1 MNEVTGMQPDWVKQ
15 LSRMKLAPYICKARA
30 LIGVPRIGGDNMF
43 RHQMMTLTVL
53 LDYLVIDS
61 VLLKAAIIHDIAEDA
76 CGMPGLSRN
85 EMLDIDSEGGQVYD
99 LMIEV
104 TRRVDENGRKEP
116 KSRYLRR
123 IMESGSSRAK
133 VLKLADR
140 ISNLISL
147 GWVHD
152 REFVGKTL
160 AETREHIL
168 PHAQAINADMDR
180 ELRDLILIRERS
192 LPLIDDFTAS
202 PRSEAISERA
212 R

>member
-1 MNEVTGMQPDWVKQ
+1 MQPDWVKQ
-15 LSRMKLAPYICKARA
+15 LSLIRLAPYICKARA

-76 CGMPGLSRN
+76 REMPGLSRDEIVN
-85 EMLDIDSEGGQVYD
+85 IDAEGEQVYD

-104 TRRVDENGRKEP
+104 TRRVDEHGKKEP

-152 REFVGKTL
+152 RVFVERIL
-160 AETREHIL
+160 AETREYIL
-168 PHAQAINADMDR
+168 PHAQDINADMDR
-180 ELRDLILIRERS
+180 ELRDLIASREGNMG
-192 LPLIDDFTAS
+192 PIDTQ
-202 PRSEAISERA
+202 RWCGV
-212 R
+212 

>member
-1 MNEVTGMQPDWVKQ
+1 MQPDWVKQ
-15 LSRMKLAPYICKARA
+15 LSRIRLAPYICKARA

-76 CGMPGLSRN
+76 REMPGLSRD
-85 EMLDIDSEGGQVYD
+85 EIVTIDAEGEQVYD

-104 TRRVDENGRKEP
+104 TRCVDEHGMKEP

-152 REFVGKTL
+152 RVFIERIL
-160 AETREHIL
+160 AETREFIL
-168 PHAQAINADMDR
+168 PHAQDINADMDR
-180 ELRDLILIRERS
+180 ELRDLIASREGNMG
-192 LPLIDDFTAS
+192 PIDT
-202 PRSEAISERA
+202 RRWYGV
-212 R
+212 

>member
-1 MNEVTGMQPDWVKQ
+1 METDWVRK
-15 LSRMKLAPYICKARA
+15 LSRVKLAPYICKARA

-53 LDYLVIDS
+53 LDYLMIDS
-61 VLLKAAIIHDIAEDA
+61 VLLKTAAIHDIAEDA
-76 CGMPGLSRN
+76 RGMPGLSRD
-85 EMLDIDSEGGQVYD
+85 EIAGIDAEGEQVYN

-104 TRRVDENGRKEP
+104 TRRVDENGKKEP
-116 KSRYLRR
+116 KSQFLRR

-152 REFVGKTL
+152 RKFVERIL

-168 PHAQAINADMDR
+168 PYAHDINADMDR
-180 ELRDLILIRERS
+180 ELRDLISLREHS
-192 LPLIDDFTAS
+192 LPMIDTA
-202 PRSEAISERA
+202 I
-212 R
+212 

>member
-1 MNEVTGMQPDWVKQ
+1 MQPDWVKQ
-15 LSRMKLAPYICKARA
+15 LSRIKLAPYICKARA

-43 RHQMMTLTVL
+43 RHQMTTLTVL

-76 CGMPGLSRN
+76 RGMPGLSR
-85 EMLDIDSEGGQVYD
+85 EEILEIDAEGGQVYD

-123 IMESGSSRAK
+123 VMETGSGRAR

-152 REFVGKTL
+152 RVFVDRILG
-160 AETREHIL
+160 ETREYIL
-168 PHAQAINADMDR
+168 PYAHAINADMDR
-180 ELRDLILIRERS
+180 ELRDLLSMRERD
-192 LPLIDDFTAS
+192 LPPAGVGQ
-202 PRSEAISERA
+202 
-212 R
+212 

>member
-1 MNEVTGMQPDWVKQ
+1 MQPDWVKQ
-15 LSRMKLAPYICKARA
+15 LSRIKLAPYICKARA

-61 VLLKAAIIHDIAEDA
+61 VLLKAAIIHDIQEDA
-76 CGMPGLSRN
+76 QGLPGLSRD
-85 EMLDIDSEGGQVYD
+85 EMLNIDAEGGQVYD

-116 KSRYLRR
+116 KSRFLRR
-123 IMESGSSRAK
+123 IMETGSDRAK
-133 VLKLADR
+133 ILKLADR

-152 REFVGKTL
+152 RLFVDRML

-168 PHAQAINADMDR
+168 PYAQAINADMDR
-180 ELRDLILIRERS
+180 ELRDLILLRERN
-192 LPLIDDFTAS
+192 LP
-202 PRSEAISERA
+202 PISAED
-212 R
+212 

>member
-1 MNEVTGMQPDWVKQ
+1 MQPEWVKQ
-15 LSRMKLAPYICKARA
+15 LSRIKLAPYICKARA

-61 VLLKAAIIHDIAEDA
+61 ILLKAAIIHDIAEDA
-76 CGMPGLSRN
+76 CGLPGLSRD
-85 EMLDIDSEGGQVYD
+85 EMMAIDSEGGQVYD

-104 TRRVDENGRKEP
+104 TRRIDENGDKEP
-116 KSRYLRR
+116 KSQFLNR
-123 IMESGSSRAK
+123 IMESGSNRAK

-152 REFVGKTL
+152 REFVEKML
-160 AETREHIL
+160 AETRELIL
-168 PHAQAINADMDR
+168 PHAPAINADMDR
-180 ELRDLILIRERS
+180 ELRDLISIRENS
-192 LPLIDDFTAS
+192 LPFCADNCCLQTDG
-202 PRSEAISERA
+202 
-212 R
+212 

>member
-1 MNEVTGMQPDWVKQ
+1 MDPDWVKQ
-15 LSRMKLAPYICKARA
+15 LSRIRLAPYICKARA

-76 CGMPGLSRN
+76 REMPGLSRN
-85 EMLDIDSEGGQVYD
+85 EMLAIDAEGGQVYD
-99 LMIEV
+99 LMLEV
-104 TRRVDENGRKEP
+104 TRRVDDNGRKEP

-123 IMESGSSRAK
+123 IMETGSNRAK

-152 REFVGKTL
+152 QLFVNRIL
-160 AETREHIL
+160 NETKEYIL
-168 PHAQAINADMDR
+168 PYALAVNADMDR
-180 ELRDLILIRERS
+180 ELRDLISMRERS
-192 LPLIDDFTAS
+192 LTSIHT
-202 PRSEAISERA
+202 EC
-212 R
+212 

>member
-1 MNEVTGMQPDWVKQ
+1 MQPDWVKQ
-15 LSRMKLAPYICKARA
+15 LSRIKLAPYICKARA

-43 RHQMMTLTVL
+43 RHQMTTLTVL

-76 CGMPGLSRN
+76 CGMPGLSRD
-85 EMLDIDSEGGQVYD
+85 EIATIDSEGGLVYD
-99 LMIEV
+99 LMMEV
-104 TRRVDENGRKEP
+104 TRHVDENGRKEP

-123 IMESGSSRAK
+123 IMESGSNRAK

-152 REFVGKTL
+152 RVFVERIL
-160 AETREHIL
+160 SETEQYIL
-168 PHAQAINADMDR
+168 PYAQAINTDMDR
-180 ELRDLILIRERS
+180 ELRDLVSSRERS
-192 LPLIDDFTAS
+192 LSFIDAAKLI
-202 PRSEAISERA
+202 
-212 R
+212 

>member
-1 MNEVTGMQPDWVKQ
+1 MEPDWVKK
-15 LSRMKLAPYICKARA
+15 LSRVKLAPYICKARA
-30 LIGVPRIGGDNMF
+30 LIGVPRKGGDNMF

-76 CGMPGLSRN
+76 YGMPGLSRDEIAN
-85 EMLDIDSEGGQVYD
+85 IDAEGEQVYD

-123 IMESGSSRAK
+123 VMESGSSRAK

-152 REFVGKTL
+152 REFVERILG
-160 AETREHIL
+160 ETRECIL
-168 PHAQAINADMDR
+168 PHAHDINADMDR
-180 ELRDLILIRERS
+180 ELRDLVLLREQS
-192 LPLIDDFTAS
+192 LPMIDAAS
-202 PRSEAISERA
+202 
-212 R
+212 

>member
-1 MNEVTGMQPDWVKQ
+1 MQPDWVTQ
-15 LSRMKLAPYICKARA
+15 LSRMRLAPYICKARA
-30 LIGVPRIGGDNMF
+30 LIGVPRIGGENMF
-43 RHQMMTLTVL
+43 RHQMMTLTIL

-61 VLLKAAIIHDIAEDA
+61 VLLKASIIHDVAEDA
-76 CGMPGLSRN
+76 LGMPGLSRN
-85 EMLDIDSEGGQVYD
+85 EMLEIDEEGGQVYD

-152 REFVGKTL
+152 RVFVDRIL
-160 AETREHIL
+160 AETREYIL
-168 PHAQAINADMDR
+168 PYAHAINADMDR
-180 ELRDLILIRERS
+180 ELRDLLSMRERD
-192 LPLIDDFTAS
+192 LPPAVS
-202 PRSEAISERA
+202 GQ
-212 R
+212 

>member
-1 MNEVTGMQPDWVKQ
+1 MQPDWVKQ
-15 LSRMKLAPYICKARA
+15 LSQIKLAPYICKARA

-76 CGMPGLSRN
+76 GEMPGLSRDEIMN
-85 EMLDIDSEGGQVYD
+85 IDAEGEQVYD

-104 TRRVDENGRKEP
+104 TRRVDEHGEKEP
-116 KSRYLRR
+116 KCRYLRR

-152 REFVGKTL
+152 RTFINRIL
-160 AETREHIL
+160 AETREYIL
-168 PHAQAINADMDR
+168 PHAQDINADMDR
-180 ELRDLILIRERS
+180 ELRDLISSREGNN
-192 LPLIDDFTAS
+192 LPMDIKS
-202 PRSEAISERA
+202 
-212 R
+212 

>member
-1 MNEVTGMQPDWVKQ
+1 MQPDWVRQ
-15 LSRMKLAPYICKARA
+15 LSRIKLAPYICKARA

-43 RHQMMTLTVL
+43 RHQMTTLTVL

-61 VLLKAAIIHDIAEDA
+61 VLLKAAIIHDVAEDA
-76 CGMPGLSRN
+76 QGMPGLSRD
-85 EMLDIDSEGGQVYD
+85 EILDVDAEGEQVYD

-104 TRRVDENGRKEP
+104 TRRVDENGKKEP

-133 VLKLADR
+133 ILKLADR

-152 REFVGKTL
+152 RVFIEKIL
-160 AETREHIL
+160 AETREYIL
-168 PHAQAINADMDR
+168 PYAHDINADMER
-180 ELRDLILIRERS
+180 ELRDLISSRERNLQPIGAES
-192 LPLIDDFTAS
+192 
-202 PRSEAISERA
+202 
-212 R
+212 